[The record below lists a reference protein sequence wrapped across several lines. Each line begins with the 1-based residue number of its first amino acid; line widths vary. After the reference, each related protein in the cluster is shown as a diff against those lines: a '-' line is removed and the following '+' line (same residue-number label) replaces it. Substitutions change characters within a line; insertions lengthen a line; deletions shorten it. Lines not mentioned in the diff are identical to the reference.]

1 MMFRMFRLLRPV
13 GTPKNKVSKT
23 LVLRSILVCSI
34 KGIELEKGT
43 LECKSIIVNFFIIFI
58 KTMVVLI

>member
-13 GTPKNKVSKT
+13 GTPKIKVSKT

-34 KGIELEKGT
+34 KGIELERGT
-43 LECKSIIVNFFIIFI
+43 LKKCI
-58 KTMVVLI
+58 M